1 MIGSDRAAPIGW
13 RQALLDLQPST
24 VTAGFLSVLVSY
36 AGPLL
41 IYLQA
46 ARAMGVTDAAF
57 SSWVMA
63 ISIAAGLTSIALSLM
78 TRAPIVTAWSA
89 PGTVLLIST
98 GAGMPFSDVVGA
110 YVVTALVILAL
121 GVTGL
126 FDRLVAAIPRP
137 VASGMMAG
145 ILFGFGLKA
154 MGAMATAPAI
164 FAVLVAAYLVFSVL
178 LPRYAVVIM
187 LVLGLL
193 LAWLVEGVPM
203 GDVRATFASPVLTW
217 PSFSVQALA
226 GLALPLILTTLTGQ
240 FLPGMAILRS
250 NGFQVAARPIVVL
263 CALASLPSALFGGI
277 TTALAS
283 ITLALCAAPDAHR
296 DPARRYAAGVAC
308 GVFFCVGGLLAGTI
322 VQLLTL
328 LPVAVIALLAG
339 LALLGAILKS
349 LTDTLSPDGSSPAD
363 RQAGLLAFLVT
374 TSGVSLMGIGS
385 AFWGVVVGIA
395 AVGLVGLAARLKR
408 ARLN

>member
-1 MIGSDRAAPIGW
+1 
-13 RQALLDLQPST
+13 
-24 VTAGFLSVLVSY
+24 
-36 AGPLL
+36 
-41 IYLQA
+41 
-46 ARAMGVTDAAF
+46 MGVSDAAF

-89 PGTVLLIST
+89 PGTVLLISV

-110 YVVTALVILAL
+110 FVLSALVILAL

-126 FDRLVAAIPRP
+126 FDRLVAAIPKP

-187 LVLGLL
+187 LILGLL
-193 LAWLVEGVPM
+193 LAWLVEDVPM

-217 PSFSVQALA
+217 PSFSVQAMA

-240 FLPGMAILRS
+240 FLPGMAILRA

-263 CALASLPSALFGGI
+263 CALASLPSGLFGGI

-283 ITLALCAAPDAHR
+283 ITLALCAALDAHR

-308 GVFFCVGGLLAGTI
+308 GVVFCRGAARRDYRAAADAAASRRDRVAGGPRAAGRDPEKPDRHAVPGRLVPRRPAGRAACLSGHDLGRVADGHRLGLLG
-322 VQLLTL
+322 
-328 LPVAVIALLAG
+328 
-339 LALLGAILKS
+339 
-349 LTDTLSPDGSSPAD
+349 GSSASPP
-363 RQAGLLAFLVT
+363 
-374 TSGVSLMGIGS
+374 
-385 AFWGVVVGIA
+385 WGWPHG
-395 AVGLVGLAARLKR
+395 
-408 ARLN
+408 